1 MVSTLVEERFIDLLN
16 EYGEAET
23 KSEITRQ
30 VLFERRDYD
39 SYSLYRRV
47 LDGDVGGI
55 SRAALRTFLNDC
67 NLFPLETDLDLLFWN
82 LDKDGDG
89 LLSWSEFLAVVVP
102 KEHASITPQY
112 GATRHFTLEAEHS
125 LMRVFEQ
132 ELANQRSLED
142 ARKRLHMSSYTESS
156 LFDLVDRNLNSW
168 ISLPDMEAFLKSRF
182 AGSTFLKTERAF
194 RRVDEDNDGRVIF
207 EEFLRAVRPVYL
219 YPTYVEYYNHRRA
232 LSPLRYKSSVLEEV
246 RCLTPEAVRE
256 SLHRSRLLKT
266 SYVSP
271 RRYSPMR
278 TLVAERNI
286 DYLNRSIRR
295 SVERRSSPLRKTLA
309 EELRSD
315 RLERSLR
322 RSLTRYSPL
331 RQTIAEELRDS
342 RIALSPRRY
351 SPLRKTVAQELRDER
366 LERSLRRYSPLR
378 KTLAE
383 ELRDSRIA
391 SSPRRYSLLRKTA
404 VEELRDDRLERS
416 LRRSLRRST
425 YVSPL
430 RVAENERA
438 LDAAKFRNDVRLSSI
453 EREGRFY
460 SPSRGW

>member
-55 SRAALRTFLNDC
+55 SRAALRTFLNEC

-132 ELANQRSLED
+132 ELANQRNLED
-142 ARKRLHMSSYTESS
+142 ARKQLHMSSYTESS
-156 LFDLVDRNLNSW
+156 LFDLVDRDLNSW
-168 ISLPDMEAFLKSRF
+168 VSLSDMEAFLKSRF

-232 LSPLRYKSSVLEEV
+232 LSPLRYKSTVLDEV
-246 RCLTPEAVRE
+246 KYLTPEGVRE
-256 SLHRSRLLKT
+256 SVHRSRLLKT
-266 SYVSP
+266 SYLSP

-278 TLVAERNI
+278 TLVAERNVEV
-286 DYLNRSIRR
+286 LNRSIRR
-295 SVERRSSPLRKTLA
+295 SVERKYSPLRKTLA
-309 EELRSD
+309 EELRDD

-331 RQTIAEELRDS
+331 RQTLAEELRTDILERS
-342 RIALSPRRY
+342 YRRY

-378 KTLAE
+378 TTLAE
-383 ELRDSRIA
+383 ELRDSRIER
-391 SSPRRYSLLRKTA
+391 SPRRYSLLRKTA
-404 VEELRDDRLERS
+404 VHD
-416 LRRSLRRST
+416 
-425 YVSPL
+425 
-430 RVAENERA
+430 
-438 LDAAKFRNDVRLSSI
+438 
-453 EREGRFY
+453 
-460 SPSRGW
+460 